1 MAVVVVDTLLVI
13 WAALVVLA
21 WRAAAIAADML
32 ASITATATDMA
43 ARPGKSLK
51 VYADRDTKSPLSAT
65 RTEPPSVLT
74 FRAPQGRLRACPTC
88 RSATRTDS
96 RDGHASLA
104 PAPRRARKPHR
115 RQLQSPPAP
124 MPRTISACS
133 RHAQS
138 LLRPNSSINAP
149 RRSSARFRRGRGQN
163 RREAPRKDVCSV
175 HASAFRRPN
184 SASRCA

>member
-1 MAVVVVDTLLVI
+1 MVEVADMAVGVDTLLVI

-21 WRAAAIAADML
+21 WREAAIAADML

-65 RTEPPSVLT
+65 RTEPPPAPL
-74 FRAPQGRLRACPTC
+74 FRPASGLLRASPTC

-133 RHAQS
+133 PHAAA
-138 LLRPNSSINAP
+138 LERPNSSSRLARSRSRR
-149 RRSSARFRRGRGQN
+149 RRSISL
-163 RREAPRKDVCSV
+163 
-175 HASAFRRPN
+175 
-184 SASRCA
+184 